1 MGFFINNF
9 EQSFIYK
16 RKMTRN
22 MANIFSHPKSW
33 SNSNIYSTGTNIS
46 LFIIKNYISD
56 EMQWIIYSLI
66 SFI

>member
-22 MANIFSHPKSW
+22 VANIFSHPKSL
-33 SNSNIYSTGTNIS
+33 SNCNIYSTGTIIS
-46 LFIIKNYISD
+46 LFIKNYISD
-56 EMQWIIYSLI
+56 EMQWIIY
-66 SFI
+66 F